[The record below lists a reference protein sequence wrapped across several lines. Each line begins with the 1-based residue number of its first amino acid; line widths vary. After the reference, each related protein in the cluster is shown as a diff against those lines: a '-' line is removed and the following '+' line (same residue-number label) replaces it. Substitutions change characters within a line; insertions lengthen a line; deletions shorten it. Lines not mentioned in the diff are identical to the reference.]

1 MELTQRKLE
10 ILRRVVEEYFATG
23 QPVGSRS
30 LVERPGGLEVS
41 SSTVRSELYEL
52 EAVGLLT
59 HPHTSAG
66 RVPTPS
72 GYRVYTYCLVGAID
86 GRPAPFPLDLTA
98 MRNEVEEALQRTT
111 EALSETTHL
120 LALVTAPALEAAA
133 VRHVEVLRLQSHV
146 VIVVVITASGAV
158 SKRVFEL
165 EDGVDAGLV
174 DWARAYLAE
183 TIVGKRASASVVRR
197 AFEEPELSV
206 RERRFLETLRPAF
219 ADVVASATD
228 LYVGGAAGLLGEAS
242 GGARGVPA
250 AARGA
255 RAAGGRPRVAAR
267 RARPEATRRA
277 RRARA
282 RGRGVTGDVI
292 RRRDVRAPES
302 FARRG
307 RPARPAADGLREGDP
322 LGPRRRIRALPSRRR
337 RVRGTLMA
345 TTEQDY
351 YELLG
356 VARDAS
362 HAEIKRAFRQLAREL
377 HPDVSEEP
385 DAEVRFRSV
394 AEAYE
399 VLSDPERRRTYD
411 RFGHAG
417 LRGGGFRPMDADFG
431 SLSDVFAA
439 FFGETIFG
447 QARSAGPRPARGPDV
462 AAQVEIELVDAL
474 RGISLEVAVRVARSC
489 EACSGSGAAPG
500 TSPITCPGCNGAG
513 VVQQV
518 SRTVLG
524 QIVRSGTC
532 PRCDGAGRIVE
543 TPCERC
549 DGDGRT
555 LEDVPLELDVPAGI
569 HDGQRIRVRG
579 AGHAGALGG
588 PPGDV
593 YVTVAVR
600 PLEGVERDGDDLRV
614 GASVTM
620 TEAALGTTVTVPTP
634 DGALEIELAPGTQPG
649 ATHVVRGRG
658 MPSLETGRRGDLR
671 VAVDVRVPTRL
682 TAEQRAEVMRLESEL
697 GAEAYRDDDGFLGRL
712 KSAFR

>member
-1 MELTQRKLE
+1 
-10 ILRRVVEEYFATG
+10 
-23 QPVGSRS
+23 
-30 LVERPGGLEVS
+30 
-41 SSTVRSELYEL
+41 
-52 EAVGLLT
+52 
-59 HPHTSAG
+59 
-66 RVPTPS
+66 
-72 GYRVYTYCLVGAID
+72 
-86 GRPAPFPLDLTA
+86 
-98 MRNEVEEALQRTT
+98 
-111 EALSETTHL
+111 
-120 LALVTAPALEAAA
+120 
-133 VRHVEVLRLQSHV
+133 
-146 VIVVVITASGAV
+146 
-158 SKRVFEL
+158 
-165 EDGVDAGLV
+165 
-174 DWARAYLAE
+174 
-183 TIVGKRASASVVRR
+183 
-197 AFEEPELSV
+197 
-206 RERRFLETLRPAF
+206 
-219 ADVVASATD
+219 
-228 LYVGGAAGLLGEAS
+228 
-242 GGARGVPA
+242 
-250 AARGA
+250 
-255 RAAGGRPRVAAR
+255 
-267 RARPEATRRA
+267 
-277 RRARA
+277 
-282 RGRGVTGDVI
+282 
-292 RRRDVRAPES
+292 
-302 FARRG
+302 
-307 RPARPAADGLREGDP
+307 
-322 LGPRRRIRALPSRRR
+322 
-337 RVRGTLMA
+337 MA

-593 YVTVAVR
+593 YLTVAVR

>member
-1 MELTQRKLE
+1 
-10 ILRRVVEEYFATG
+10 
-23 QPVGSRS
+23 
-30 LVERPGGLEVS
+30 
-41 SSTVRSELYEL
+41 
-52 EAVGLLT
+52 
-59 HPHTSAG
+59 
-66 RVPTPS
+66 
-72 GYRVYTYCLVGAID
+72 
-86 GRPAPFPLDLTA
+86 
-98 MRNEVEEALQRTT
+98 
-111 EALSETTHL
+111 
-120 LALVTAPALEAAA
+120 
-133 VRHVEVLRLQSHV
+133 
-146 VIVVVITASGAV
+146 
-158 SKRVFEL
+158 
-165 EDGVDAGLV
+165 
-174 DWARAYLAE
+174 
-183 TIVGKRASASVVRR
+183 
-197 AFEEPELSV
+197 
-206 RERRFLETLRPAF
+206 
-219 ADVVASATD
+219 
-228 LYVGGAAGLLGEAS
+228 
-242 GGARGVPA
+242 
-250 AARGA
+250 
-255 RAAGGRPRVAAR
+255 
-267 RARPEATRRA
+267 
-277 RRARA
+277 
-282 RGRGVTGDVI
+282 
-292 RRRDVRAPES
+292 
-302 FARRG
+302 
-307 RPARPAADGLREGDP
+307 
-322 LGPRRRIRALPSRRR
+322 
-337 RVRGTLMA
+337 MA

-385 DAEVRFRSV
+385 DADVRFRSV

-417 LRGGGFRPMDADFG
+417 LSGGGFRPMDADFG

-474 RGISLEVAVRVARSC
+474 RGISLQVAVRVARSC
-489 EACSGSGAAPG
+489 ETCAGSGAAPG
-500 TSPITCPGCNGAG
+500 TSPVTCPGCNGAG

-593 YVTVAVR
+593 YVSVAVR
-600 PLEGVERDGDDLRV
+600 PLEGVERDGDDLHV

-697 GAEAYRDDDGFLGRL
+697 GAEAYRDEDGFLGRL